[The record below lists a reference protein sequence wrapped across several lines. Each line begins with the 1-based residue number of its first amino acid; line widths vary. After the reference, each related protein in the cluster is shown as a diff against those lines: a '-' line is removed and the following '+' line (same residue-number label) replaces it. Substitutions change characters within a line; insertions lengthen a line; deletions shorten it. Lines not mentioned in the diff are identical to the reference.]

1 MLPICFEGHRQKGRH
16 AHGFPPCLS
25 AVALAKVD
33 SSCPARLQ
41 KRGCNMPSSR
51 KAARRATAAGVAQPN
66 GKAVAV
72 RGDGKGKIWSHVRQ
86 AMKVWGIKYSGK
98 RRKR

>member
-1 MLPICFEGHRQKGRH
+1 
-16 AHGFPPCLS
+16 
-25 AVALAKVD
+25 
-33 SSCPARLQ
+33 
-41 KRGCNMPSSR
+41 MPSSR

-86 AMKVWGIKYSGK
+86 AMKVWGIKF
-98 RRKR
+98 